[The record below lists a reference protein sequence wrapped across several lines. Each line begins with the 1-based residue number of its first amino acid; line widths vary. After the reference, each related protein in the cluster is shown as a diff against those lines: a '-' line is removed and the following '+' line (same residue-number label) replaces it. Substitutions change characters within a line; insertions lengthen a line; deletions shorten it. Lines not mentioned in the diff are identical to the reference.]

1 MINLSTTKIW
11 LKPLLALV
19 AVSLGIFGILRGI
32 DFLLVAGGTH
42 PLAILYSTDIGNLTN
57 TLSGLGEV
65 VVAIL
70 GIEITVI
77 AIIVQLA
84 ANKYSSKI
92 MDLFVG
98 DKFNV
103 AVISLY
109 VITSINTVL
118 VVNTINERSLNYF
131 SITFTLVLIIL
142 SLLFVIPHFNYIFNF
157 LRPENFLAYVSRRA
171 AEKLENIPSDVKGIL
186 KAKRKTREDI
196 DFIGDIA
203 LNSVFQGDRSVT
215 LLSLTSLREIL
226 TEYFTLKSD
235 LPKEWFRITDEEK
248 FDPDFSSYSEFV
260 LKSIEE
266 NKVYLERK
274 IFSLYDV
281 IFNNSKTK
289 LRDVASG
296 VLLNTQLI
304 TIEAVRWGD
313 QGAIDNCLKYF
324 NSYLRASIR
333 DKDPRSAFNT
343 LEHYRIVAEEVLT
356 KFPEIVEKI
365 SVYFRYY
372 GQEANKNQVLF
383 ILETAAFDL
392 CRINELAYEKK
403 VKNMNELLDLFL
415 TVDEP
420 AEGAEKEVSL
430 IGVRIAQVK
439 LAGYYLLHKEEEL
452 ARQIFRDMQVE
463 PFARIKKIEGIIFGT
478 AQEEFWEI
486 TPRGVNFYYIEPEA
500 RAALK
505 QFFGW
510 FEEKQVCS

>member
-1 MINLSTTKIW
+1 MLKLSNTKIW
-11 LKPLLALV
+11 LKPLLILV
-19 AVSLGIFGILRGI
+19 AVSIGIFGILRGI
-32 DFLLVAGGTH
+32 DFLLIREGVH
-42 PLAILYSTDIGNLTN
+42 PFAVLYSTDIGNLTN

-65 VVAIL
+65 IVAIL

-98 DKFNV
+98 DRFNV

-157 LRPENFLAYVSRRA
+157 LRPENFLAYVSRSA
-171 AEKLENIPSDVKGIL
+171 LNKLENMPGELKGIL
-186 KAKRKTREDI
+186 KTKRKTKEDI

-203 LNSVFQGDRSVT
+203 LNSVFQGDRAVT
-215 LLSLTSLREIL
+215 ILSLTSLREIL
-226 TEYFTLKSD
+226 VDYFTIKSN

-248 FDPDFSSYSEFV
+248 IDPDFSSYSEFV
-260 LKSIEE
+260 LSHIEKE
-266 NKVYLERK
+266 KIYLERK
-274 IFSLYDV
+274 ILSLYEV

-313 QGAIDNCLKYF
+313 KGAIENCLKYF

-343 LEHYRIVAEEVLT
+343 LEHYRIIAEEMLS

-365 SVYFRYY
+365 SVYFKYY

-383 ILETAAFDL
+383 ILETAAHDL
-392 CRINELAYEKK
+392 CRINEIAHQKK
-403 VKNMNELLDLFL
+403 VGNIKELLDLFL

-420 AEGAEKEVSL
+420 AEAGEKELSAKEVSL

-439 LAGYYLLHKEEEL
+439 LAGYYLLHGEEEL
-452 ARQIFRDMQVE
+452 ARVIFRDMQVE
-463 PFARIKKIEGIIFGT
+463 PLARIKKIEGIIFGT
-478 AQEEFWEI
+478 EQEEFWEV
-486 TPRGVNFYYIEPEA
+486 TPRGVNFYYIKPEA
-500 RAALK
+500 RSALK
-505 QFFGW
+505 QFFAW
-510 FEEKQVCS
+510 FQ

>member
-1 MINLSTTKIW
+1 M
-11 LKPLLALV
+11 LV
-19 AVSLGIFGILRGI
+19 AVSLGIFVILRGI
-32 DFLLVAGGTH
+32 DFLLVTNGAH

-57 TLSGLGEV
+57 TLGGLGDLI
-65 VVAIL
+65 VAIL

-92 MDLFVG
+92 MDLFIG
-98 DKFNV
+98 DRFNV
-103 AVISLY
+103 AIISLY

-118 VVNTINERSLNYF
+118 IVNTINERSLNYF
-131 SITFTLVLIIL
+131 SITFTLLLIIL

-157 LRPENFLAYVSRRA
+157 LRPDNFLKHVSRRSVA
-171 AEKLENIPSDVKGIL
+171 RFSAIPPDKRGIL
-186 KAKRKTREDI
+186 RAKRKTKEDI

-203 LNSVFQGDRSVT
+203 LNSVFQGDRAVT
-215 LLSLTSLREIL
+215 LLCLTSLREIL
-226 TEYFTLKSD
+226 TEYFADKGK
-235 LPKEWFRITDEEK
+235 LPGEWFRFTREEK
-248 FDPDFSSYSEFV
+248 NDPDFSSYSEFV
-260 LKSIEE
+260 LNGIERE
-266 NKVYLERK
+266 KIYLERK
-274 IFSLYDV
+274 ILSLYEV

-304 TIEAVRWGD
+304 TREAIRCGD
-313 QGAIDNCLKYF
+313 KGAIDNSIKYF

-343 LEHYRIVAEEVLT
+343 LEHYRIIAEEMLS
-356 KFPEIVEKI
+356 KYPEMVEKI
-365 SVYFRYY
+365 SEFFRYY

-383 ILETAAFDL
+383 ILETAAHDL
-392 CRINELAYEKK
+392 CRINEIAYQKK
-403 VKNMNELLDLFL
+403 VSNINALLDLFL

-420 AEGAEKEVSL
+420 AESGEKGVSAKEVSL

-452 ARQIFRDMQVE
+452 ARKIFRDMQVE
-463 PFARIKKIEGIIFGT
+463 PLSRIKKIEGIIFGT
-478 AQEEFWEI
+478 GQEEFWEI

-510 FEEKQVCS
+510 FESK

>member
-1 MINLSTTKIW
+1 M
-11 LKPLLALV
+11 
-19 AVSLGIFGILRGI
+19 
-32 DFLLVAGGTH
+32 
-42 PLAILYSTDIGNLTN
+42 
-57 TLSGLGEV
+57 
-65 VVAIL
+65 
-70 GIEITVI
+70 
-77 AIIVQLA
+77 
-84 ANKYSSKI
+84 
-92 MDLFVG
+92 
-98 DKFNV
+98 
-103 AVISLY
+103 
-109 VITSINTVL
+109 
-118 VVNTINERSLNYF
+118 
-131 SITFTLVLIIL
+131 
-142 SLLFVIPHFNYIFNF
+142 
-157 LRPENFLAYVSRRA
+157 
-171 AEKLENIPSDVKGIL
+171 
-186 KAKRKTREDI
+186 
-196 DFIGDIA
+196 
-203 LNSVFQGDRSVT
+203 
-215 LLSLTSLREIL
+215 
-226 TEYFTLKSD
+226 
-235 LPKEWFRITDEEK
+235 
-248 FDPDFSSYSEFV
+248 
-260 LKSIEE
+260 
-266 NKVYLERK
+266 
-274 IFSLYDV
+274 
-281 IFNNSKTK
+281 
-289 LRDVASG
+289 
-296 VLLNTQLI
+296 LLNTQLI

-343 LEHYRIVAEEVLT
+343 LEHYRIVAEEVLE
-356 KFPEIVEKI
+356 KFPEIVQKI

-463 PFARIKKIEGIIFGT
+463 PVARIKKIEGIIFGT
-478 AQEEFWEI
+478 ALEEFWEV

-510 FEEKQVCS
+510 FDGK